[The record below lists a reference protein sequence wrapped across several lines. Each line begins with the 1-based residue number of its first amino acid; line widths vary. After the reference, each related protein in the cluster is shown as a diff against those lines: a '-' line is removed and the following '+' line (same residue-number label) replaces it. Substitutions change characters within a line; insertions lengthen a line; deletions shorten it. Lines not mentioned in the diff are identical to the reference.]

1 MAAKLP
7 SLASAR
13 QPTPWRW
20 SEVKTSS
27 TRRCA
32 FAGAV
37 ALALIAGTAAA
48 AKGSAAK
55 KIFVLW
61 DQWLQLP
68 EN

>member
-1 MAAKLP
+1 MKC
-7 SLASAR
+7 SF
-13 QPTPWRW
+13 
-20 SEVKTSS
+20 

-37 ALALIAGTAAA
+37 AVALIAGTAAA

-68 EN
+68 AN

>member
-1 MAAKLP
+1 MKNN
-7 SLASAR
+7 SF
-13 QPTPWRW
+13 
-20 SEVKTSS
+20 

-37 ALALIAGTAAA
+37 AVALIAGTAAA

-61 DQWLQLP
+61 DQWLKLP
-68 EN
+68 AN